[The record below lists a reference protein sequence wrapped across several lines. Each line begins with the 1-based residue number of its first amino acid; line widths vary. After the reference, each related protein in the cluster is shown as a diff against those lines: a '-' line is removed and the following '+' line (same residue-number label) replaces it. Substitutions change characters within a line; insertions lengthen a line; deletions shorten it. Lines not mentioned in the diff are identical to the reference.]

1 MATKTS
7 RRMAWWD
14 GEREEESEKRLMCSV
29 IWFHYRRPREL
40 RRSAV
45 CSSIGVFRKIF
56 SSGFPLRSRHP
67 PQTVFLCPFILS
79 FLSRVS
85 THERFMSRVKDTRLL
100 VLYHDRSS
108 GHDTTL
114 HTEFLDHRPSIRR
127 GLGILMI
134 LRYYRRKHLI
144 WGENW
149 PILRETHVW
158 W

>member
-1 MATKTS
+1 MRSDLCAPLSDFTIEDRGS
-7 RRMAWWD
+7 YGVQLYAQ
-14 GEREEESEKRLMCSV
+14 
-29 IWFHYRRPREL
+29 RP
-40 RRSAV
+40 A
-45 CSSIGVFRKIF
+45 
-56 SSGFPLRSRHP
+56 SGFFGKFSLLAFPYVPHHP
-67 PQTVFLCPFILS
+67 PQTLFLCPFILS

-85 THERFMSRVKDTRLL
+85 THERFTSRVKDTRLP

-144 WGENW
+144 
-149 PILRETHVW
+149 
-158 W
+158 